1 MENKGDFISNSIIE
15 QQKGRLR
22 VELPLLNSV
31 IGIDDVAYG

>member
-1 MENKGDFISNSIIE
+1 MENKGDLISNSIIE

-31 IGIDDVAYG
+31 IGIDGVVYG